1 MTKLL
6 TENMFAGNGTGSA
19 ADWGYC
25 SSSRP
30 CAHREGD
37 CDNDAE
43 CAQDHVCG
51 DNNCINYWNLAETE
65 ADCCI
70 PGNLIIMTNNK
81 TVHAI
86 CCLMNDFWF
95 CWLWFETSEV
105 RLVGGSGPHEGNI
118 LVGGLPVCDDHHDA
132 QNAQVVCR
140 FAKNRGTRKL

>member
-1 MTKLL
+1 
-6 TENMFAGNGTGSA
+6 MFAGNGTGSA

-37 CDNDAE
+37 CDNDSE

-70 PGNLIIMTNNK
+70 PGNLNIMTK
-81 TVHAI
+81 
-86 CCLMNDFWF
+86 NDRRNSGDM
-95 CWLWFETSEV
+95 LLQKET
-105 RLVGGSGPHEGNI
+105 
-118 LVGGLPVCDDHHDA
+118 
-132 QNAQVVCR
+132 
-140 FAKNRGTRKL
+140 KNDL